1 MFGGRDMIPEQPP
14 TYNNLS
20 SWGYYAGDMSEKE
33 SNWKSMW
40 EMAPE
45 ERKRMK
51 ILLLL
56 RERG

>member
-1 MFGGRDMIPEQPP
+1 MIPEQPP